1 MSREQFYTYLENP
14 ALLNDNSLKVMEDI
28 ITEYPYFQT
37 AHLLYLKNLHD
48 IGHLKFNK
56 QLRISSSFVG
66 NRKILYSFLHPHS
79 ENSEEEAN
87 LEQGQEFSS
96 NVETDKP
103 SVIEKAFKKASVL
116 SSDQKLFEGISS
128 EDKAITG
135 KTEKT
140 EKDQHGIRE
149 WLGHELLKKLDEEP
163 QHILDLSEPQETI
176 QKKKN
181 LLESTSETI
190 ELNDVHAPDKEIP
203 DPVNRIDKIAREKH
217 SFDDWIKLLS
227 QPGSKVMVQQKSE
240 EEKKNESPPTRN
252 DQQALID
259 NFIKADPRIAP
270 PLHSEKQQKDISE
283 SSIEDSDDF
292 ITDTLAKIYINQKHY
307 NKALLAYE
315 KLSLKY
321 PEKSIYFAHQIEKI
335 KDLKNE

>member
-14 ALLNDNSLKVMEDI
+14 ALLNDDSLKVMEDI

-56 QLRISSSFVG
+56 QLRISSTFVG
-66 NRKILYSFLHPHS
+66 NRKILYSFLHPGS
-79 ENSEEEAN
+79 ENPEEEAIG
-87 LEQGQEFSS
+87 EPGQETQAKIEPVKQAIS
-96 NVETDKP
+96 EEYL
-103 SVIEKAFKKASVL
+103 EKAEGPQA
-116 SSDQKLFEGISS
+116 DQKLEKGISS
-128 EDKAITG
+128 EDKAAFAN
-135 KTEKT
+135 TEKKP
-140 EKDQHGIRE
+140 KDQQGIRE

-163 QHILDLSEPQETI
+163 THILDLPDPEKTI
-176 QKKKN
+176 PKKKN
-181 LLESTSETI
+181 LLENTPETI
-190 ELNDVHAPDKEIP
+190 DLRDVQAPEKEIP
-203 DPVNRIDKIAREKH
+203 VVAKRVEEIAREKH
-217 SFDDWIKLLS
+217 SFDDWIKILA
-227 QPGSKVMVQQKSE
+227 QPGLVKVVHKKSVE
-240 EEKKNESPPTRN
+240 ETKTESPPKKN

-270 PLHSEKQQKDISE
+270 PKPSDNQQEDISG

-292 ITDTLAKIYINQKHY
+292 ITDTLAKIYINQKHF

-321 PEKSIYFAHQIEKI
+321 PEKSIYFARQIEKI